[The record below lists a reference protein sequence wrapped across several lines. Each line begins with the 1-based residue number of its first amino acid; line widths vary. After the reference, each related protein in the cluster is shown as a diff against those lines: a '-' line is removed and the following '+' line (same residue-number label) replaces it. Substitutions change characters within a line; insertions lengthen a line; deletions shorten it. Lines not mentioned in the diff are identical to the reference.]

1 MAALAA
7 SLSSS
12 PRFESVPASGL
23 DITQE
28 RSIQASRSS
37 LGSLLGKNWGV
48 LHSWGGW
55 SVTPWLRLRVA
66 VSGDAHAGGAFEVSF
81 IPFRSF
87 IRPSLTFERGSAFAV
102 TTSFSAVRNDK
113 ATERSGQRSFNYY
126 YDGAYLG
133 AEFGTR
139 WFDVS
144 LNFGLS
150 RAQASEQGIGTMF
163 QGSFG
168 TEAAQIGPA
177 AKVGL
182 LVRL

>member
-12 PRFESVPASGL
+12 PRLESVPASGL
-23 DITQE
+23 DVTQE
-28 RSIQASRSS
+28 LSIQASRST

-48 LHSWGGW
+48 LNSWYGW

-81 IPFRSF
+81 TPFRTL
-87 IRPSLTFERGSAFAV
+87 IRPALTFERGSAFSV
-102 TTSFSAVRNDK
+102 TTGFSELRNGK
-113 ATERSGQRSFNYY
+113 ATDRSGTRSFNYF

-144 LNFGLS
+144 LNFGMS
-150 RAQASEQGIGTMF
+150 RTQASAPGIQTMF

-182 LVRL
+182 FVRL

>member
-12 PRFESVPASGL
+12 PRLESVPASGL
-23 DITQE
+23 DVSQE
-28 RSIQASRSS
+28 SSIRVSQSS
-37 LGSLLGKNWGV
+37 LGSLLGKNWSV

-55 SVTPWLRLRVA
+55 SVTPWLRLRLA
-66 VSGDAHAGGAFEVSF
+66 SSGDAHAGGAFEVSF
-81 IPFRSF
+81 MPFRTF
-87 IRPSLTFERGSAFAV
+87 IRPTLTFERGSAFSV
-102 TTSFSAVRNDK
+102 TSSFSALRNGK
-113 ATERSGQRSFNYY
+113 ATDRSGTRSFNYY

-144 LNFGLS
+144 VNFGMS
-150 RAQASEQGIGTMF
+150 RTQACDPGFRSVF

-177 AKVGL
+177 AKLGL

>member
-12 PRFESVPASGL
+12 PRLESVPASGL
-23 DITQE
+23 DVSQE
-28 RSIQASRSS
+28 PSIQASQTA
-37 LGSLLGKNWGV
+37 LGSLLHKNWSV
-48 LHSWGGW
+48 LQTWGGW

-66 VSGDAHAGGAFEVSF
+66 VSGDAHAGGAVEASF
-81 IPFRSF
+81 IPFHTF
-87 IRPSLTFERGSAFAV
+87 IRPTLTFERGTGFSA
-102 TTSFSAVRNDK
+102 TTSFSALRNVK
-113 ATERSGQRSFNYY
+113 ATERSGLRSFNYY

-133 AEFGTR
+133 AELGTR

-144 LNFGLS
+144 LNFGMG
-150 RAQASEQGIGTMF
+150 RTQASDQSIGTMF

-168 TEAAQIGPA
+168 TAAAQIGPA
-177 AKVGL
+177 AKLGL

>member
-12 PRFESVPASGL
+12 PRLESVPSSGL
-23 DITQE
+23 EVSQE
-28 RSIQASRSS
+28 LSIQASRSS
-37 LGSLLGKNWGV
+37 LGSLLGKNWSV

-55 SVTPWLRLRVA
+55 NVAPWLRLRIA
-66 VSGDAHAGGAFEVSF
+66 ASGDAHAGGALEVSF
-81 IPFRSF
+81 MPFRTF
-87 IRPSLTFERGSAFAV
+87 IRPVLTFERGSAFSV
-102 TTSFSAVRNDK
+102 TTGFSSLRNG
-113 ATERSGQRSFNYY
+113 ATDRSGTRSFNYY

-144 LNFGLS
+144 LNFGMS
-150 RAQASEQGIGTMF
+150 RTQACDPGFRSVF